1 MLHILHIPYIL
12 YILYTLCIYIYIYI
26 LYNYPIYPTSLQFN
40 HTLNLQKPTRH
51 RHRCA
56 ARLRRLRRRFLAEH
70 PSRLRWL
77 RRWIPRLVAPWDH
90 VPTADPLPAICWVV
104 RRFSKFF
111 HGKYM
116 QKLGKHM
123 ELDGI

>member
-1 MLHILHIPYIL
+1 MYI
-12 YILYTLCIYIYIYI
+12 YMYIYI
-26 LYNYPIYPTSLQFN
+26 LYPIYPISLQFN

-90 VPTADPLPAICWVV
+90 VPTADPLPAIGSRSGDNLSVLSWEIHA
-104 RRFSKFF
+104 KTWEI
-111 HGKYM
+111 HGV
-116 QKLGKHM
+116 
-123 ELDGI
+123 